1 MMLTLDDDFETIF
14 GPVMADKVWRC
25 SHCGMQR
32 TQEQKPDRAG
42 CTNDAHGHHSW
53 SLIQW

>member
-1 MMLTLDDDFETIF
+1 MMLMLDDDFETIF